1 MIFDAVVSVVLLVA
15 VWVVS
20 QKPHLFFAALV
31 LLAPAFVGRWLMYVV
46 DSQWLAVMSAVFAMG
61 FFSLTVIVLLRRAF
75 GGVAVTADT
84 IAGAICAYLLLG
96 VVWAFAFSL
105 VELAHPGSFLVNG
118 TPMAFAAGT
127 HQIIRQDL
135 LYLSLVTLSTVGY
148 GDIVPVVSSARM
160 LAVLEAVT
168 GHIYLAVLI
177 GGLVGLHMQSP
188 RAR

>member
-1 MIFDAVVSVVLLVA
+1 M
-15 VWVVS
+15 
-20 QKPHLFFAALV
+20 
-31 LLAPAFVGRWLMYVV
+31 
-46 DSQWLAVMSAVFAMG
+46 
-61 FFSLTVIVLLRRAF
+61 
-75 GGVAVTADT
+75 
-84 IAGAICAYLLLG
+84 
-96 VVWAFAFSL
+96 WAFAFSL

-168 GHIYLAVLI
+168 GQIYLAVLI
-177 GGLVGLHMQSP
+177 GGLAACTC
-188 RAR
+188 RARGRDRTKIPWPLLRWIVFLLIVVVCPDEGDGCSR